1 MGAEAC
7 RYNGQ
12 GEKSGVLSE
21 IRIVG
26 YKGEVA

>member
-1 MGAEAC
+1 MVAEAR
-7 RYNGQ
+7 RYSGQ

-21 IRIVG
+21 ICTAG